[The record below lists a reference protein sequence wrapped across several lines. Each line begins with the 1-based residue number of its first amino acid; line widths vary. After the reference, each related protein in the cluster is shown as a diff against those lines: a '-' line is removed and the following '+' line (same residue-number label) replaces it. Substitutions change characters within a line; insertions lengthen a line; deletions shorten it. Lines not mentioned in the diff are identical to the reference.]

1 MRTAL
6 KIIFTLSMFFVLGN
20 VYGGCFY
27 REGNRVCVFETSIR
41 FNMGKCR
48 ETKTFKECEEEALKL
63 ALERSRILDTIVTVS
78 YYNE

>member
-48 ETKTFKECEEEALKL
+48 ETKTFEACEEEAVIL
-63 ALERSRILDTIVTVS
+63 AIERSRSLNTIITIV